1 MSYLKLTDEQ
11 LVVVVREDDKEAYG
25 EIVQRYQTKLAHY
38 LGKFINH
45 SAELEDVLQEVF
57 IKAFRNLYSFDTKQ
71 KFSSWIFRIAHNEA
85 INNIKKRKNEKL
97 ILDEHEWEVV
107 DEKIDLSRE
116 VDRKIS
122 REQIAVA
129 LGKLKEK
136 YREPIILFFFE
147 EKSYEEIS
155 DILKIPTSTV
165 GTLIS
170 RGKKELQVFFKKQ

>member
-1 MSYLKLTDEQ
+1 MSYLELTDEQ
-11 LVVVVREDDKEAYG
+11 LVVVVREQNKEAYS

-38 LGKFINH
+38 LRKFINH
-45 SAELEDVLQEVF
+45 SAELEDVLQDVF
-57 IKAFRNLYSFDTKQ
+57 IKAYRNLNSFDTKQ
-71 KFSSWIFRIAHNEA
+71 KFSSWIFRVAHNEA

-107 DEKIDLSRE
+107 DEKINLGRDL
-116 VDRKIS
+116 DRSITK
-122 REQIAVA
+122 EQIIVA
-129 LGKLKEK
+129 LGKIKEK

-170 RGKKELQVFFKKQ
+170 RGKKNLKEFLKK